1 VSSTLSRNLIQ
12 FVRNRGLF
20 RVIAVFLTLSIT
32 QATAENA
39 AAQPARLVV
48 LAPNLVELIYS
59 LGGGAQ
65 IVATTDHADYPAA
78 ALSIPRVGNYVGIQ
92 LEKVLALKPDAVL
105 VWETGTPAAD
115 ILKMQQLGLKVVSFK
130 TTQLEDIADQLR
142 QLGVLVQQQVKAE
155 ELASAYL
162 QRLTDLRQQYQ
173 SETAVSVFYELWD
186 NPLSTISR
194 DAWPQQHLRVCG
206 ATNIFENA
214 IAAYPQVGLE
224 QVIAADPAIIIQPI
238 SKNEPRTLVQWQR
251 WPELKAI
258 KNNQIIQPDSDL
270 LHRATLR
277 TLDGVASLCREIS
290 KSRQFYTQV
299 PATSGR

>member
-1 VSSTLSRNLIQ
+1 MIV
-12 FVRNRGLF
+12 
-20 RVIAVFLTLSIT
+20 VFLTLSVT
-32 QATAENA
+32 QATAEKA

-92 LEKVLALKPDAVL
+92 LEKVLALKPDAIL
-105 VWETGTPAAD
+105 VWETGTPTAD

-194 DAWPQQHLRVCG
+194 DAWPQQHLKVCG

-214 IAAYPQVGLE
+214 SAAYPQVGLE

>member
-194 DAWPQQHLRVCG
+194 DAWPQQHLTVCG

-214 IAAYPQVGLE
+214 SAAYPQVGLE

>member
-48 LAPNLVELIYS
+48 LAPNLVDLIYS

>member
-1 VSSTLSRNLIQ
+1 MSSTLSRNLIQ
-12 FVRNRGLF
+12 FFRNRGLF
-20 RVIAVFLTLSIT
+20 RVIVVFLTLSVT
-32 QATAENA
+32 QATAEKA

-59 LGGGAQ
+59 LGGGVQ

-214 IAAYPQVGLE
+214 SAAYPQVGLE

-238 SKNEPRTLVQWQR
+238 SKNEPRTLVQ
-251 WPELKAI
+251 
-258 KNNQIIQPDSDL
+258 
-270 LHRATLR
+270 
-277 TLDGVASLCREIS
+277 
-290 KSRQFYTQV
+290 
-299 PATSGR
+299 